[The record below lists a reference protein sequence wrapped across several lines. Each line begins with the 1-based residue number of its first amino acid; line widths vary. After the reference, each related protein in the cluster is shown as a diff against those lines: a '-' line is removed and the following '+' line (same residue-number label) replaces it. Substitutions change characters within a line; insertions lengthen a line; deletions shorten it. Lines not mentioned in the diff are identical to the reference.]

1 MSLLEIMQGPDGH
14 FDMLRLL
21 EPEALAEVESQ
32 IGLGAL
38 PPDTMFRLDSLG
50 DNTPMPGSE
59 PEVRARSQR
68 WDIILQLAGHGPN
81 LDKLSPLARRV
92 VFGGPLKAMLVW
104 NPEPEA
110 KRLHTEFDP
119 PFLIRK
125 DLAEIIRERR
135 IREGKTITEVPDDR
149 RWRPPEQV
157 EFMQYYRLSH
167 GLWRALA
174 NRITPEYLQTD
185 DLRHYY
191 RPRKRTRKDGFGLDE
206 GESDVIVR
214 REIVSAIVFNIAHIK
229 NIYDEATST
238 GVRGIGPVGRQDLR
252 SLLDEEYLELK

>member
-1 MSLLEIMQGPDGH
+1 MSLLEVLQGPDGH
-14 FDMLRLL
+14 IDMLQLL
-21 EPEALAEVESQ
+21 EPEALAEVKAKIASYE
-32 IGLGAL
+32 L
-38 PPDTMFRLDSLG
+38 PSDTMYRLDSIG
-50 DNTPMPGSE
+50 DNAPNPDSDLR
-59 PEVRARSQR
+59 VRDHSLR
-68 WDIILQLAGHGPN
+68 WDIVLQLAEHGADAN
-81 LDKLSPLARRV
+81 KLSPSARRI

-135 IREGKTITEVPDDR
+135 IREGKTITGVPEDR
-149 RWRPPEQV
+149 RWRPPEHV
-157 EFMQYYRLSH
+157 ELMQCYRLSH

-174 NRITPEYLQTD
+174 NRITPEYVQEK

-191 RPRKRTRKDGFGLDE
+191 RPRKRTRNDGYGIDE
-206 GESDVIVR
+206 GENDVIVS
-214 REIVSAIVFNIAHIK
+214 REIISAIVFSVPHIK
-229 NIYDEATST
+229 AIYDEACST

-252 SLLDEEYLELK
+252 CLLDEEYLELK